1 LLRDRKDILIACVGD
16 GPERDGL
23 ERQARAEG
31 LENITF
37 CGPQPKDRM
46 VDFVNACDVGAA
58 VLQDNPTFRTV
69 YPNKVF
75 DYMVCSRPTLLAIDG
90 AARDLVC
97 VQARAGIFT
106 PPENPPALADAIKY
120 LADNP
125 AEREEMGRRGRAWVL
140 EHATRRALA
149 GKYLDLME
157 SLQPGRTCT

>member
-1 LLRDRKDILIACVGD
+1 MDFEHSPRTRDLLARIRPFVRERVLPVEERLFRELAN
-16 GPERDGL
+16 GPREPDWTRWAPFPEIEPL
-23 ERQARAEG
+23 KEQARAEG

-106 PPENPPALADAIKY
+106 PPENPRPW
-120 LADNP
+120 
-125 AEREEMGRRGRAWVL
+125 RM
-140 EHATRRALA
+140 
-149 GKYLDLME
+149 
-157 SLQPGRTCT
+157 Q